1 MKSILIKDTT
11 KEEREQIIKESL
23 DCVRAAGLAVEVRL
37 NFISH
42 ILMVKRRSQR
52 STGNIM
58 QDIRE
63 ETEKQQE
70 C

>member
-1 MKSILIKDTT
+1 MGVAVRI
-11 KEEREQIIKESL
+11 
-23 DCVRAAGLAVEVRL
+23 VRAAGLAVEVRL

>member
-1 MKSILIKDTT
+1 MVVA
-11 KEEREQIIKESL
+11 
-23 DCVRAAGLAVEVRL
+23 VRIVRVAGLAVEVRL